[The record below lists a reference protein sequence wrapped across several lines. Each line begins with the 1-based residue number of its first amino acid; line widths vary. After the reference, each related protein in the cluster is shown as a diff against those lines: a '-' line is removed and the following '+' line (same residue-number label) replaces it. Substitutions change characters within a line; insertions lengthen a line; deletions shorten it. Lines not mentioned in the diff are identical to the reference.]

1 MDTGKDEGS
10 LPQSSGPPTRKKFII
25 PLEEDEIPPAGV
37 RARTWGLLGIKGTV
51 TNPWDHGVSLANFEV
66 WATLEK

>member
-10 LPQSSGPPTRKKFII
+10 LPQSSGPPTKKKFVI

-37 RARTWGLLGIKGTV
+37 RARTWGLLGVKGTV
-51 TNPWDHGVSLANFEV
+51 RDPWDHGVSLANFEV
-66 WATLEK
+66 WVTLEK